1 MVSTL
6 TLKSEIAC
14 LEGIMKADIIL
25 INGKIYTD
33 LYANED
39 GNIAKAIAI
48 TNDRISYI
56 GANEVALTFKGEGTQ
71 VFDLSSNIVLPSF
84 MDAHLHMPG
93 TWIEKLFSVYLFE
106 EKTVEGYLKIIKDFY
121 LQNPDVKIITGQG
134 WENSV
139 FANDDG
145 TNIGPTKEM
154 LDEITTDIPIVL
166 TSIDVH
172 SVWCNQKAL
181 DLAGITRDTPDCD
194 GGLIERYE
202 NGEPSGTLRE
212 DAQNAAKALLEEN
225 PPTKE
230 QYKQAVIEFQKQ
242 MHGFGIS
249 GVQNMFFGSIAD
261 EVAYEALQ
269 ELADSDELRL
279 RVNGVINISP
289 PINIEKA
296 IEYAKKIRSKYSGQ
310 WFRVNTIKCFLDG
323 VVEGKTAYLKQ
334 PYEESAGKGDSYYG
348 TKLWED
354 DELFSVV
361 RAFDNAG
368 FQMHMHAT
376 GDAAVEQAIRAVQYA
391 KSHSDRDGITSKG
404 KDNRHVITHF
414 HIVDKKDIERLAPL
428 DIVAVIQPYWHFKE
442 ELYYLPLEVAFL
454 GEERAAEEYPC
465 KSLFDN
471 GVIVASSSDCP
482 VTPINNPMKGI
493 YTGATRMSNYDGES
507 GDAKYQLD
515 PSECATVAQM
525 VDSFTHG
532 AAYAM
537 SRDDECGS
545 IAVGKKADL
554 TVLDTDILTC
564 DMLKILD
571 TQVKMTIVN
580 GEVQYKL

>member
-1 MVSTL
+1 MR
-6 TLKSEIAC
+6 
-14 LEGIMKADIIL
+14 ADIIL
-25 INGKIYTD
+25 INGRIYTD
-33 LYANED
+33 LHSDTD
-39 GNIAKAIAI
+39 GNVAEAIAI
-48 TNDRISYI
+48 SNDKISYI
-56 GANEVALTFKGEGTQ
+56 GANEVALTYNGEGTQ
-71 VFDLSSNIVLPSF
+71 VFDLSSKIVLPSF
-84 MDAHLHMPG
+84 MDAHVHMPG

-106 EKTVEGYLKIIKDFY
+106 EKTVDGYLKLIKDFY

-145 TNIGPTKEM
+145 TNIGPTKDM
-154 LDEITTDIPIVL
+154 LDEITTEIPIVL

-181 DLAGITRDTPDCD
+181 DLAGITRDTPDGD
-194 GGLIERYE
+194 DGLIERYD

-212 DAQNAAKALLEEN
+212 DAQNAAKALLKEN

-242 MHGFGIS
+242 MHSFGIT
-249 GVQNMFFGSIAD
+249 GIQNMLFGSIPD

-269 ELADSDELRL
+269 ELADSDDLRL
-279 RVNGVINISP
+279 RINGVINLSSP
-289 PINIEKA
+289 VDVEQAVK
-296 IEYAKKIRSKYSGQ
+296 YAKRIRSKYDSQ

-334 PYEESAGKGDSYYG
+334 PYMPAAGKGDAYYG

-354 DELFSVV
+354 DEIFSLVS
-361 RAFDNAG
+361 AFDSAG

-376 GDAAVEQAIRAVQYA
+376 GDAAVDQAIRAVDYA
-391 KSHSDRDGITSKG
+391 RKHRNTDGELSKQ

-442 ELYYLPLEVAFL
+442 DLYYLPLEVAFL
-454 GEERAAEEYPC
+454 GEDRAAQEYPC
-465 KSLFDN
+465 KSLFDS
-471 GVIVASSSDCP
+471 GITVASSSDCP

-493 YTGATRMSNYDGES
+493 YTGSTRMSNYDGEA
-507 GDAKYQLD
+507 GDARYQLN
-515 PSECATVAQM
+515 PAECATVAQM
-525 VDSFTHG
+525 VDSFTRG

-537 SRDDECGS
+537 KRDNECGS
-545 IAVGKKADL
+545 LAVGNKADL
-554 TVLDTDILTC
+554 IVLDTDILAC
-564 DMLKILD
+564 DALEILD
-571 TQVKMTIVN
+571 AKVKMTVVN
-580 GEVQYKL
+580 GEILYRL

>member
-1 MVSTL
+1 
-6 TLKSEIAC
+6 
-14 LEGIMKADIIL
+14 MKADIIL
-25 INGKIYTD
+25 INGKVYTD
-33 LYANED
+33 LHNNED
-39 GNIAKAIAI
+39 GNIAEAIAI
-48 TNDRISYI
+48 TDDKISYI
-56 GANEVALTFKGEGTQ
+56 GANEVALTYNGEGTQ
-71 VFDLSSNIVLPSF
+71 VFDLSLAIVLPAF

-139 FANDDG
+139 FANEDG

-154 LDEITTDIPIVL
+154 LDEIASDIPIVL

-181 DLAGITRDTPDCD
+181 DLAGITRDTPDGD
-194 GGLIERYE
+194 GGLIERYD

-212 DAQNAAKALLEEN
+212 DAQNAAKVLLEEN

-242 MHGFGIS
+242 MHSYGIA
-249 GVQNMFFGSIAD
+249 GVQNMFFGSIDD

-289 PINIEKA
+289 PVDIENA
-296 IEYAKKIRSKYSGQ
+296 VEYAKQIRSKYSGE

-323 VVEGKTAYLKQ
+323 VVEGRTAYLKQ
-334 PYEESAGKGDSYYG
+334 PYEESAGKGDLYYG

-361 RAFDNAG
+361 RAFDKAG

-376 GDAAVEQAIRAVQYA
+376 GDAAVDQAIRAVQYA
-391 KSHSDRDGITSKG
+391 KSYRNTGSIISEGN
-404 KDNRHVITHF
+404 DNRHVITHF
-414 HIVDKKDIERLAPL
+414 HIVDKNDIKRLAPL

-442 ELYYLPLEVAFL
+442 NLYYLPLEVEFL
-454 GEERAAEEYPC
+454 GEERAAQEYPC

-471 GVIVASSSDCP
+471 GVVVASSSDCP
-482 VTPINNPMKGI
+482 VTPINNPMRGI
-493 YTGATRMSNYDGES
+493 YTGVTRMSNYDGEI
-507 GDAKYQLD
+507 GDISYRLD
-515 PSECATVAQM
+515 SSECASVAQI

-537 SRDDECGS
+537 FRDDECGN
-545 IAVGKKADL
+545 ITVGKKADL
-554 TVLDTDILTC
+554 VILDTDILTC
-564 DMLKILD
+564 ESREILD
-571 TQVKMTIVN
+571 AKVKMTIVN
-580 GEVQYKL
+580 GEVQYEL